1 MSTAKKR
8 SKRSDD
14 KQPSNGSRDAWAATS
29 ARDDPSVRRIP
40 LLNRKLSQADGPD
53 LDPKVK
59 LDEVTGRLSLDA
71 PSTPYHEL
79 DLSDSFLAAL
89 NSKPLEPKKTWGKKR
104 RLYFLLGGLLGL
116 FSGWLFTEGDPL
128 ASLASLDLD
137 SFTSFDLQALI
148 ADMPS
153 LGALNVT
160 EMLAPGREWLNSRT
174 TNFEV
179 GRDAK
184 DRGLH
189 KKHAVVLVPGIVS
202 SGLESW
208 STSPDAAGFF
218 RKRIWAST
226 SMLRAIMTSKEAW
239 VRAMSL
245 DPFTGIDPDGYKVR
259 AAQGLDAA
267 TAFMPGYWIWQK
279 VIENLAVLNYD
290 HDDLLLAAYDWR
302 LAYYNLEV
310 RDRYFSRLKAAIEFN
325 LAINEKKTV
334 LVSHSMGSSV
344 ILWFFKCVPD
354 LPSTQ
359 ENLPLTLL
367 SAATD
372 GSNPPITAKAAP
384 IGSTGTYPTGSTLLA
399 LSSARVPK
407 AMSALLSGEM
417 RDTVEVNVAGAYL
430 LERFFSRTE
439 RAKLFRSWAGA
450 SFSPNIRTELAGK
463 NPLLR
468 ELACEQASMMLKGGN
483 AVWGDENG
491 APDDPPNATLTGGR
505 LYYFRPEE
513 KSNTSEVSAS
523 TVYPNLTLDDAN
535 SFILEKVPP
544 SYQQM
549 LASNFSFGIERD
561 EEQLIKNNDDH
572 RKWSNPL
579 EVQLPKAPNM
589 TIYCC
594 ASGSSG
600 SGPLCTAMAR
610 RRSEHTSTSK
620 ASGYEHDESPTF
632 STDPNQPTCLD
643 PNCTDSTPRAP
654 LDLPLSRKV
663 WIDGSVTMAE
673 DHEPKTRSGVVFGQ
687 GDGTVSLLSLGSM
700 CVEGWQKPLYN
711 PGGVKVVTHE
721 ILHAPLA
728 FDPRGGPTTADHVR
742 LSELNDAILEIVSGH
757 GDNVHEKFHSNI
769 REYAK
774 KIRWDGE

>member
-1 MSTAKKR
+1 MSTLKKR
-8 SKRSDD
+8 SKRSGD
-14 KQPSNGSRDAWAATS
+14 KHPSNGSSDAWAAATS

-40 LLNRKLSQADGPD
+40 LLNRKLSQPDGPD
-53 LDPKVK
+53 LDPQVK

-89 NSKPLEPKKTWGKKR
+89 HSKPFEPKKTWGKKR
-104 RLYFLLGGLLGL
+104 RLYFVLGGLLGL

-128 ASLASLDLD
+128 ASLANLDLD
-137 SFTSFDLQALI
+137 SFTSFDLQSLI

-153 LGALNVT
+153 LGTLNVT

-174 TNFEV
+174 TSFEV

-184 DRGLH
+184 NRGLH

-208 STSPDAAGFF
+208 STTPDAANFF

-290 HDDLLLAAYDWR
+290 HDDLSLAAYDWR

-325 LAINEKKTV
+325 LAVNEKKTV

-344 ILWFFKCVPD
+344 MLWFFKWVESPD
-354 LPSTQ
+354 YGKGGSDWVDRHISDWI
-359 ENLPLTLL
+359 NIAGTLL
-367 SAATD
+367 
-372 GSNPPITAKAAP
+372 G
-384 IGSTGTYPTGSTLLA
+384 
-399 LSSARVPK
+399 VPK

-450 SFSPNIRTELAGK
+450 
-463 NPLLR
+463 
-468 ELACEQASMMLKGGN
+468 ASMMLKGGN

-491 APDDPPNATLTGGR
+491 APDDLPNAKLTGGR

-549 LASNFSFGIERD
+549 LASNFSFGLERD

-589 TIYCC
+589 TIFCLYGYGKETER
-594 ASGSSG
+594 AYFYQQG
-600 SGPLCTAMAR
+600 
-610 RRSEHTSTSK
+610 
-620 ASGYEHDESPTF
+620 GYEHDETPTY
-632 STDPNQPTCLD
+632 STDPDQPTCLD
-643 PNCTDSTPRAP
+643 PDCTDSTPRAP

-663 WIDGSVTMAE
+663 WIDGSVTMPE
-673 DHEPKTRSGVVFGQ
+673 DYEPKTRSGVVFGQ

-728 FDPRGGPTTADHVR
+728 FDPRGGPTTADHVDI
-742 LSELNDAILEIVSGH
+742 LGSSELNDAILEVVSGH
-757 GDNVHEKFHSNI
+757 GDNVQEKFHSNI

>member
-1 MSTAKKR
+1 MSTVKKR

-344 ILWFFKCVPD
+344 ILWFFKWVESPHHGKGGSD
-354 LPSTQ
+354 WVDRHISDWV
-359 ENLPLTLL
+359 NIAGTLL
-367 SAATD
+367 
-372 GSNPPITAKAAP
+372 G
-384 IGSTGTYPTGSTLLA
+384 
-399 LSSARVPK
+399 VPK

-450 SFSPNIRTELAGK
+450 
-463 NPLLR
+463 
-468 ELACEQASMMLKGGN
+468 ASMMLKGGN

-589 TIYCC
+589 TIYCLYGYGKETER
-594 ASGSSG
+594 AYFYQQG
-600 SGPLCTAMAR
+600 
-610 RRSEHTSTSK
+610 
-620 ASGYEHDESPTF
+620 GYEHDESPTF

-728 FDPRGGPTTADHVR
+728 FDPRGGPTTADHVDI
-742 LSELNDAILEIVSGH
+742 LGSSELNDAILEIVSGH